1 MAFPENFPKSSAFT
15 RDAKIQ
21 QSIEENEKKDR
32 LEQEKESTN
41 DLVSSVPRKKRKK
54 EKKTYM
60 TIYVSPSDKRILKK
74 ASQEYGYNSISEL
87 IRAWA
92 TALEQE
98 LKK

>member
-41 DLVSSVPRKKRKK
+41 DLVS
-54 EKKTYM
+54 
-60 TIYVSPSDKRILKK
+60 
-74 ASQEYGYNSISEL
+74 
-87 IRAWA
+87 
-92 TALEQE
+92 
-98 LKK
+98 

>member
-32 LEQEKESTN
+32 LEQEKESTS
-41 DLVSSVPRKKRKK
+41 DLVSSVPRKKRKQ

-92 TALEQE
+92 TALEQD

>member
-41 DLVSSVPRKKRKK
+41 DLVSSRKK

-92 TALEQE
+92 TALEQD

>member
-41 DLVSSVPRKKRKK
+41 DLVSSVPRKKHKK
-54 EKKTYM
+54 KKKTYM

-92 TALEQE
+92 TALEQD